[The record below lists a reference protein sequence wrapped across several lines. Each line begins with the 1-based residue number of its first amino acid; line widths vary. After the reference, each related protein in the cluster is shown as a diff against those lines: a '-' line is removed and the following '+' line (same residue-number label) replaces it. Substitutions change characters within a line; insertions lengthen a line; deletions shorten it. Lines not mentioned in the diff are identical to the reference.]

1 MEALFPSFQTIRY
14 KSGLI
19 DLQIPQIMG
28 ILNAT
33 PDSFFSASRV
43 SVIDD
48 CLALASHMVEEGASI
63 LDIGGHS
70 TRPDAQAVSAQ
81 EEQDRV
87 LPVVEALRKA
97 FPKMCLSVDTYRL
110 SVAQAAIQA
119 GADWFNDVGGG
130 QMDEGI
136 FEWVAENQVPYILT
150 HSVGAFSQVHQVPN
164 YQYVVEDVW
173 LDMAK
178 KIQTLRS
185 LGAKDLVL
193 DPGFG
198 FSKSLDQNYQLL
210 AQLHQFTRL
219 GLPLL
224 VGISRKSMIQKVL
237 GTKAEQSLNGTTV
250 LHTVALQQ
258 GAHILRVH
266 DVNEARQIIQLV
278 KKLQENGLPNLS

>member
-1 MEALFPSFQTIRY
+1 MAI
-14 KSGLI
+14 I
-19 DLQIPQIMG
+19 
-28 ILNAT
+28 NAT
-33 PDSFFSASRV
+33 PDSFFSGSRV
-43 SVIDD
+43 NQVDT
-48 CLALASHMVEEGASI
+48 CMEMAAQMLEEGASI

-70 TRPDAQAVSAQ
+70 TRPDAQEVSAQ

-87 LPVVEALRKA
+87 LPIVEALRKA
-97 FPKMCLSVDTYRL
+97 FPQVCISVDTYRL

-136 FEWVAENQVPYILT
+136 FPWVAENQVPYILT

-164 YQYVVEDVW
+164 YQDVVEDVW

-178 KIQTLRS
+178 KLQELRA
-185 LGAKDLVL
+185 LGAKDVIL

-210 AQLHQFTRL
+210 AGLNQLMTL
-219 GLPLL
+219 GVPVL
-224 VGISRKSMIQKVL
+224 VGVSRKSMIQKVL
-237 GTKAEQSLNGTTV
+237 GVNSENALNGTSV
-250 LHTVALQQ
+250 LHTVALLQ

-266 DVNEARQIIQLV
+266 DVKEAHEVLCLV
-278 KKLQENGLPNLS
+278 QKLQENGLSNLS

>member
-1 MEALFPSFQTIRY
+1 
-14 KSGLI
+14 
-19 DLQIPQIMG
+19 MG

-43 SVIDD
+43 TMIDE
-48 CLALASHMVEEGASI
+48 CLALAAQMIEEGASI
-63 LDIGGHS
+63 LDVGGHS
-70 TRPDAQAVSAQ
+70 TRPDAKAVSAQ

-87 LPVVEALRKA
+87 IPVMEALSKA
-97 FPKMCLSVDTYRL
+97 FPHICLSVDTYRL
-110 SVAQAAIQA
+110 PVAKAAIQA

-136 FEWVAENQVPYILT
+136 FEWVSENQVPYILT
-150 HSVGAFSQVHQVPN
+150 HSVGAFSQVHQVPD
-164 YQYVVEDVW
+164 YEYVVEDVW

-178 KIQTLRS
+178 KIQALRV
-185 LGAKDLVL
+185 LGAKDVVL

-198 FSKSLDQNYQLL
+198 FSKSLDQNYQLM

-219 GLPLL
+219 GVPLL
-224 VGISRKSMIQKVL
+224 VGVSRKSMIQKVL
-237 GTKAEQSLNGTTV
+237 GTKPEESLNGTTV

-266 DVNEARQIIQLV
+266 DVIEARQVIQLV
-278 KKLQENGLPNLS
+278 KKLQENGLSNLS

>member
-1 MEALFPSFQTIRY
+1 
-14 KSGLI
+14 
-19 DLQIPQIMG
+19 MG

-43 SVIDD
+43 NVIDD
-48 CLALASHMVEEGASI
+48 CLALAFQMIEAGASM
-63 LDIGGHS
+63 LDVGGHS
-70 TRPDAQAVSAQ
+70 TRPDALAVSAA

-87 LPVVEALRKA
+87 LPLIEALRKA
-97 FPKMCLSVDTYRL
+97 FPHICLSVDTYRL
-110 SVAQAAIQA
+110 SVAQAAIQS

-130 QMDEGI
+130 QMDDGI

-150 HSVGAFSQVHQVPN
+150 HSVGAFSQVHQVPD
-164 YQYVVEDVW
+164 YADVVQDVW

-185 LGAKDLVL
+185 LGAKDVVL

-219 GLPLL
+219 GVPLL
-224 VGISRKSMIQKVL
+224 VGVSRKSMIQKVL
-237 GTKAEQSLNGTTV
+237 NTKADESLNGTTV

-258 GAHILRVH
+258 GAQILRVH
-266 DVNEARQIIQLV
+266 DVKEARQVIQLV
-278 KKLQENGLPNLS
+278 QKLQENGLPNLS

>member
-43 SVIDD
+43 RVIDD
-48 CLALASHMVEEGASI
+48 CLALAEQMVQQGASI
-63 LDIGGHS
+63 LDVGGHS
-70 TRPDAQAVSAQ
+70 TRPNAEAVSAQ
-81 EEQDRV
+81 EEEDRV
-87 LPVVEALRKA
+87 VPVLEALSKA
-97 FPKMCLSVDTYRL
+97 FPNVCLSVDTYRL
-110 SVAQAAIQA
+110 SVAQAAVRA

-150 HSVGAFSQVHQVPN
+150 HSVGAFSQVHQVPAYEN
-164 YQYVVEDVW
+164 VVEEVW

-178 KIQTLRS
+178 KVQSLRA
-185 LGAKDLVL
+185 LGAKDIIV

-210 AQLHQFTRL
+210 AALHQLNYL
-219 GLPLL
+219 GVPIL
-224 VGISRKSMIQKVL
+224 VGVSRKSMIQKVL
-237 GTKAEQSLNGTTV
+237 GTSPEESLNGTSV

-258 GAHILRVH
+258 GAKILRVH
-266 DVNEARQIIQLV
+266 DVLEARECITLV
-278 KKLQENGLPNLS
+278 KKLQENGLSNLP